1 MVVIVLLLSIR
12 VSLRKNR
19 IGLLIVKIITA
30 FYLDFNTL
38 VIIVE
43 VDEADF

>member
-12 VSLRKNR
+12 VSLCKNR
-19 IGLLIVKIITA
+19 IGLLIVKIIIA